1 MKTVFQKLRLAPQ
14 DVSCGFQGLAKGVAK
29 GVAALVLAVS
39 VTAGTSFVAD
49 TADAAS
55 YPKKKPRQAEWTFA
69 GPFGKWDKAQLQ
81 RGLKVYTEVCAACHS
96 MKLLSYRNLA
106 DLGYTEEQ
114 IKAYAAEFEVTD
126 GPNDD
131 GEMFDRTARPAD
143 RFVGPYANDKEAA
156 SANNGALPPD
166 MSLIA
171 KARAVER
178 GFPTFIFDIF
188 TMYAES
194 GPDYIYSLLTG
205 YPEETPDGVDVLD
218 GLHYNPYF
226 IAGTALAMSNPLSDD
241 IVDYDDGTPQ
251 TVDQYAKDISAF
263 LMWAAEP
270 GLPDRKQR
278 GFIVIC
284 FLLLFAG
291 LLYFTKKRVWADVSH

>member
-1 MKTVFQKLRLAPQ
+1 MTAINKCLANGIVATLVVTGVSLGAIAVQ
-14 DVSCGFQGLAKGVAK
+14 DGAE
-29 GVAALVLAVS
+29 AAA
-39 VTAGTSFVAD
+39 
-49 TADAAS
+49 
-55 YPKKKPRQAEWTFA
+55 YPKKKPREVEWSFA

-81 RGLKVYTEVCAACHS
+81 RGLKVYTENCASCHS
-96 MKLLSYRNLA
+96 MNLLSYRNLA
-106 DLGYTEEQ
+106 DLGYTEDQ
-114 IKAYAAEFEVTD
+114 IKAYAAEFEVSD
-126 GPNDD
+126 GPNED
-131 GEMFDRTARPAD
+131 GEMFERPARPTD
-143 RFVGPYANDKEAA
+143 RFVGPYANVKEAA
-156 SANNGALPPD
+156 ALNGGAVPPD
-166 MSLIA
+166 FSLIA

-205 YPEETPDGVDVLD
+205 YPEEEPEGVDVLD

-226 IAGTALAMSNPLSDD
+226 ASGTALAMAAPLSDD

-251 TVDQYAKDISAF
+251 TLDQYAQDVSAF

-278 GFIVIC
+278 GFIIIM

-291 LLYFTKKRVWADVSH
+291 LLYFTKKRVWANVPH